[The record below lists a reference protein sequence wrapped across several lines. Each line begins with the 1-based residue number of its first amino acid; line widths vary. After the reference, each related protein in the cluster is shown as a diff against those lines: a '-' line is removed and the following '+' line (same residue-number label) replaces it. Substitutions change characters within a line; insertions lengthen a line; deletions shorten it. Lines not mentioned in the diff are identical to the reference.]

1 MVRAKGVRPVSDSPE
16 KRSGMLPRRRRD
28 AASPEER
35 HTDPSNA
42 MTSQMRRRWEVPDD
56 EAVTTRFVSPRSAA
70 TPTTIMPAVS
80 SPSTPSRPE
89 PGFVEDEP
97 EDGIPTP
104 RPRMA
109 MTAVAE
115 RVVSDRELVALPLD
129 HRAGF
134 VLSHIDG
141 TTDLRTLIDLCGMS
155 HEELVAVV
163 DRLLALR
170 AIRLV

>member
-1 MVRAKGVRPVSDSPE
+1 
-16 KRSGMLPRRRRD
+16 
-28 AASPEER
+28 
-35 HTDPSNA
+35 
-42 MTSQMRRRWEVPDD
+42 
-56 EAVTTRFVSPRSAA
+56 
-70 TPTTIMPAVS
+70 
-80 SPSTPSRPE
+80 
-89 PGFVEDEP
+89 
-97 EDGIPTP
+97 
-104 RPRMA
+104 MA

-115 RVVSDRELVALPLD
+115 RVVSDHELVTLPLD